1 VTSVSACSES
11 RPDKSP
17 DPRHH
22 PPHDRR
28 QRIIQPHD
36 EIGTWPHKLT
46 SYRRIA
52 VDDPRLACYRFGNAR
67 ADDPLRKCRPIGTMR
82 EGIDFCMRNTKLLLQ
97 RQGHSGLAG
106 ATRPDDRDPPHL
118 DCHEL

>member
-1 VTSVSACSES
+1 
-11 RPDKSP
+11 
-17 DPRHH
+17 
-22 PPHDRR
+22 
-28 QRIIQPHD
+28 
-36 EIGTWPHKLT
+36 
-46 SYRRIA
+46 
-52 VDDPRLACYRFGNAR
+52 
-67 ADDPLRKCRPIGTMR
+67 MR